1 MRGLISSMGFSQ
13 IGFEYDRRA
22 RVAGKSKFPFKAML
36 GLAVDGVLNHSLV
49 PLRIASAVGLLV
61 GSFTFVLMFVFL
73 AGRLIFEIGRHTSE
87 LQSLMRISYA
97 VFFLKTKN
105 GNLAI
110 ASRLR
115 ADTFIVYI

>member
-61 GSFTFVLMFVFL
+61 GSFTFVLMFVY
-73 AGRLIFEIGRHTSE
+73 RSEEHTSE

-97 VFFLKTKN
+97 VFCLKKKKTDKHTK
-105 GNLAI
+105 
-110 ASRLR
+110 
-115 ADTFIVYI
+115 

>member
-1 MRGLISSMGFSQ
+1 MSEDDLPLNAGEFRLVDACILAQLRTVNDTSPYMRGLISSMGFSQ

-61 GSFTFVLMFVFL
+61 GSFTDRKST
-73 AGRLIFEIGRHTSE
+73 RLNSSH
-87 LQSLMRISYA
+87 
-97 VFFLKTKN
+97 
-105 GNLAI
+105 
-110 ASRLR
+110 
-115 ADTFIVYI
+115 

>member
-61 GSFTFVLMFVFL
+61 GSFTFVLMFVYL
-73 AGRLIFEIGRHTSE
+73 AGRLIFGQDWPAGFATTTLRSEEHTSE

-97 VFFLKTKN
+97 VF
-105 GNLAI
+105 
-110 ASRLR
+110 
-115 ADTFIVYI
+115 